1 MLNQMYEQYCANRL
15 PCGICRLT
23 NSQCPKMFW
32 SITTTC
38 NPCGDAV
45 PTTSATT
52 TASTAYTTSNNTVN
66 DEHIINCGKGIRNDV

>member
-1 MLNQMYEQYCANRL
+1 MLNQTYEQYCGNRL

-32 SITTTC
+32 PITVTC

-52 TASTAYTTSNNTVN
+52 TASTTYTTSNNTVL
-66 DEHIINCGKGIRNDV
+66 DHIINCGKGVKNDA